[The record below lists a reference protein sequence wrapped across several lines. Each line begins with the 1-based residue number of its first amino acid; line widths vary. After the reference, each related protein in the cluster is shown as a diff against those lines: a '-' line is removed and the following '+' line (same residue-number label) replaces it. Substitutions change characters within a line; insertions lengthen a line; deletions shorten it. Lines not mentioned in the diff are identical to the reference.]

1 MRNDVHYECVTQ
13 RQSNFVFLQ
22 RIGFLSTNRRVCP
35 QSIQVFNQWTRGQLQ
50 TRVGPPSVLRP
61 PPSSLHRR
69 TAMSEIPPE
78 ISTGHL
84 LLRGL
89 IPSFVGCAIGDDGSG
104 VGAVRASAFQ
114 MTFRKELPQLGRAG
128 GELLPPGSRCV
139 LSRCILMCLCDVWA
153 QLSVL
158 LCVRV
163 TV

>member
-1 MRNDVHYECVTQ
+1 MTYITNVSRSGRVTLCFFNALDFCPPNGEFVHKVYKCTSV
-13 RQSNFVFLQ
+13 QSMDT
-22 RIGFLSTNRRVCP
+22 GT
-35 QSIQVFNQWTRGQLQ
+35 TQ

-153 QLSVL
+153 QLSV
-158 LCVRV
+158 
-163 TV
+163 

>member
-1 MRNDVHYECVTQ
+1 MCHAAAEVLCVSSTHWIFV
-13 RQSNFVFLQ
+13 RQQES
-22 RIGFLSTNRRVCP
+22 LSTKCTSV
-35 QSIQVFNQWTRGQLQ
+35 QSIGHGDNYRPTWEC
-50 TRVGPPSVLRP
+50 SVWALRLYCVRS
-61 PPSSLHRR
+61 PSSLHRR

-153 QLSVL
+153 QLSV
-158 LCVRV
+158 
-163 TV
+163 

>member
-1 MRNDVHYECVTQ
+1 M
-13 RQSNFVFLQ
+13 
-22 RIGFLSTNRRVCP
+22 
-35 QSIQVFNQWTRGQLQ
+35 
-50 TRVGPPSVLRP
+50 
-61 PPSSLHRR
+61 
-69 TAMSEIPPE
+69 
-78 ISTGHL
+78 
-84 LLRGL
+84 
-89 IPSFVGCAIGDDGSG
+89 
-104 VGAVRASAFQ
+104 RASAFQ